1 MVTQEM
7 KNQIDLS
14 AIIIYYEK
22 YLYDDVKE
30 LHKAYKA
37 SLEASQLNY
46 EFIYVVDGELPAVI
60 DELNKL
66 YKLGERIKVV
76 KLGKWF
82 GDATALQVGFEQ
94 SSGELILTLP
104 SYKQVDE
111 NDILR
116 LIQAVN
122 NKDMI
127 ISWRW
132 PRLDGM
138 LNNFQSGVFNK
149 LIKLIVGSDFH
160 DLKCVVK
167 IFRREVL
174 DKIYMYGDQDRFLPL
189 LADKYGFK
197 VEELK
202 VTQSKKDAVQKF
214 YPFANY
220 IARFLELI
228 SIFFLVKFTKKP
240 IRFFGSTG
248 LITFGMGFILAII
261 LFVERIFLGV
271 ALADRPIVLVSILL
285 MIFGIQAFAIG
296 LVGELII
303 FTHAKD
309 LKDYVIETIV
319 DYENAPVNEEKH
331 QEYPQHV

>member
-1 MVTQEM
+1 MM
-7 KNQIDLS
+7 KKQIDLS
-14 AIIIYYEK
+14 AIVIYYEK
-22 YLYDDVKE
+22 YSYDDVIE
-30 LHKAYKA
+30 LHNAYKA
-37 SLEASQLNY
+37 SLEAANLNY
-46 EFIYVVDGELPAVI
+46 EFIYVVDGQLPSVI

-66 YKLGERIKVV
+66 YKLGERIKVI

-111 NDILR
+111 KDIPK

-127 ISWRW
+127 VSWRW
-132 PRLDGM
+132 PRLDGI
-138 LNNFQSGVFNK
+138 LNNLQSRVFNK
-149 LIKLIVGSDFH
+149 VIKWIVGSDFH
-160 DLKCVVK
+160 DLKCSVRLFK
-167 IFRREVL
+167 REVL
-174 DKIYMYGDQDRFLPL
+174 EKIYMYGDQDRFLPL
-189 LADKYGFK
+189 IASKYGFK
-197 VEELK
+197 VEEVK
-202 VTQSKKDAVQKF
+202 VTQAKKDAVQKF

-248 LITFGMGFILAII
+248 LITFAIGFILAII
-261 LFVERIFLGV
+261 LFIERAFLGV

-285 MIFGIQAFAIG
+285 MIFGIQSFAIG

-309 LKDYVIETIV
+309 IKDYIIETVI
-319 DYENAPVNEEKH
+319 DYETIPAVEEKRE
-331 QEYPQHV
+331 EYQQHT

>member
-1 MVTQEM
+1 MM
-7 KNQIDLS
+7 KKQIDLS
-14 AIIIYYEK
+14 AIVIYYEK
-22 YLYDDVKE
+22 YSYDDVIE
-30 LHKAYKA
+30 LHNAYKA
-37 SLEASQLNY
+37 SLEAANLNY
-46 EFIYVVDGELPAVI
+46 EFIYVVDGQLPSVI

-111 NDILR
+111 KDIPK

-127 ISWRW
+127 VSWRW
-132 PRLDGM
+132 PRLDGI
-138 LNNFQSGVFNK
+138 LNNLQSRVFNK
-149 LIKLIVGSDFH
+149 VIKWIVGSDFH
-160 DLKCVVK
+160 DLKCSVRLFK
-167 IFRREVL
+167 REVL
-174 DKIYMYGDQDRFLPL
+174 EKIYMYGDQDRFLPL
-189 LADKYGFK
+189 IASKYGFK
-197 VEELK
+197 VEEVK
-202 VTQSKKDAVQKF
+202 VTQAKKDAVQKF

-248 LITFGMGFILAII
+248 LITFAIGFILAII
-261 LFVERIFLGV
+261 LFIERAFLGV

-285 MIFGIQAFAIG
+285 MIFGIQSFAIG

-309 LKDYVIETIV
+309 IKDYIIETVI
-319 DYENAPVNEEKH
+319 DYETIPAVEEKRE
-331 QEYPQHV
+331 EYQQHT

>member
-1 MVTQEM
+1 MM
-7 KNQIDLS
+7 KKQIDLS
-14 AIIIYYEK
+14 AIVIYYEK
-22 YLYDDVKE
+22 YSYDDVIE
-30 LHKAYKA
+30 LHNAYKA
-37 SLEASQLNY
+37 SLEAANLNY
-46 EFIYVVDGELPAVI
+46 EFIYVVDGQLPSVI

-111 NDILR
+111 KDIPK

-127 ISWRW
+127 VSWRW
-132 PRLDGM
+132 PRLDGI
-138 LNNFQSGVFNK
+138 LNNLQSGVFNK
-149 LIKLIVGSDFH
+149 VIKWIVGSDFH
-160 DLKCVVK
+160 DLKCSVRLFK
-167 IFRREVL
+167 REVL
-174 DKIYMYGDQDRFLPL
+174 EKIYMYGDQDRFLPL
-189 LADKYGFK
+189 IASKYGFK
-197 VEELK
+197 VEEVK
-202 VTQSKKDAVQKF
+202 VTQAKKDAVQKF

-220 IARFLELI
+220 IARFLELV

-248 LITFGMGFILAII
+248 LITFAIGFILAII
-261 LFVERIFLGV
+261 LFIERAFLGV

-285 MIFGIQAFAIG
+285 MIFGIQSFAIG

-309 LKDYVIETIV
+309 IKDYIIETII
-319 DYENAPVNEEKH
+319 DYETIPAVEEKRE
-331 QEYPQHV
+331 EYQQHT

>member
-1 MVTQEM
+1 M

-14 AIIIYYEK
+14 AIIVYYEK
-22 YLYDDVKE
+22 YLYDNVAE
-30 LHKAYKA
+30 LHNAYKT
-37 SLEASQLNY
+37 SLEASNLNY
-46 EFIYVVDGELPAVI
+46 EFIYVVDGQLPSVI
-60 DELNKL
+60 DGLNKL

-111 NDILR
+111 KDIPK

-127 ISWRW
+127 VSWRW
-132 PRLDGM
+132 PRLDGI
-138 LNNFQSGVFNK
+138 LNNLQSRVFNK
-149 LIKLIVGSDFH
+149 VIKWIVGSDFH
-160 DLKCVVK
+160 DLKCSVRLFK
-167 IFRREVL
+167 REVL
-174 DKIYMYGDQDRFLPL
+174 EKIYMYGDQDRFLPL
-189 LADKYGFK
+189 IASKYGFK
-197 VEELK
+197 VEEVK
-202 VTQSKKDAVQKF
+202 VTQAKKDAVQKF

-220 IARFLELI
+220 IARFLELV

-248 LITFGMGFILAII
+248 LITFAIGFILAII
-261 LFVERIFLGV
+261 LFIERAFLGV

-285 MIFGIQAFAIG
+285 MIFGIQSFAIG

-309 LKDYVIETIV
+309 IKDYIIETII
-319 DYENAPVNEEKH
+319 DYETIPAVEEKRE
-331 QEYPQHV
+331 EYQQHT

>member
-1 MVTQEM
+1 M

-14 AIIIYYEK
+14 AIIVYYEK
-22 YLYDDVKE
+22 YLYDNVAE
-30 LHKAYKA
+30 LHNAYKT
-37 SLEASQLNY
+37 SLEASNLNY
-46 EFIYVVDGELPAVI
+46 EFIYVVDGQLPSVI

-66 YKLGERIKVV
+66 YKSGERIKVV

-111 NDILR
+111 KDIPK

-127 ISWRW
+127 VSWRW
-132 PRLDGM
+132 PRLDGI
-138 LNNFQSGVFNK
+138 LNNLQSGVFNK
-149 LIKLIVGSDFH
+149 VIKWIVGSDFH
-160 DLKCVVK
+160 DLKCSVRLFK
-167 IFRREVL
+167 REVL
-174 DKIYMYGDQDRFLPL
+174 EKIYMYGDQDRFLPL
-189 LADKYGFK
+189 IACKYGFK
-197 VEELK
+197 VEEVK
-202 VTQSKKDAVQKF
+202 VTQAKKDAVQKF

-248 LITFGMGFILAII
+248 LITFAIGFILAII
-261 LFVERIFLGV
+261 LFIERAFLGV

-285 MIFGIQAFAIG
+285 MIFGIQSFAIG

-309 LKDYVIETIV
+309 IKDYIIETVI
-319 DYENAPVNEEKH
+319 DYETIPALEEKRE
-331 QEYPQHV
+331 EYQQHT